1 MSSTFTYMPYHK
13 TRKDLRR
20 GLCTGCGNK
29 YLIIKNG
36 ACGVFLRARRIRVVD
51 TWYSYWFKDSIGTA
65 GSNIGSPFRSPCC
78 EYPMARTRINV
89 GDVFRV
95 IE

>member
-1 MSSTFTYMPYHK
+1 MGSTFTYMPYHQS
-13 TRKDLRR
+13 RKDLRR

-36 ACGVFLRARRIRVVD
+36 AGGVFLKSRRIRVANVY
-51 TWYSYWFKDSIGTA
+51 YSYWYRENTEGTLQQ
-65 GSNIGSPFRSPCC
+65 IFYSPCC
-78 EYPMARTRINV
+78 KSPMARTRISV